1 VPNNRKRKT
10 YAAYAPPDGV
20 PAHMQEER
28 KQEEGADAEMAGHDQ
43 MGQPRMQ
50 NRRQKRAA
58 GGQ

>member
-1 VPNNRKRKT
+1 
-10 YAAYAPPDGV
+10 
-20 PAHMQEER
+20 MQEEQ
-28 KQEEGADAEMAGHDQ
+28 KQEEGADAEMPGHDQ